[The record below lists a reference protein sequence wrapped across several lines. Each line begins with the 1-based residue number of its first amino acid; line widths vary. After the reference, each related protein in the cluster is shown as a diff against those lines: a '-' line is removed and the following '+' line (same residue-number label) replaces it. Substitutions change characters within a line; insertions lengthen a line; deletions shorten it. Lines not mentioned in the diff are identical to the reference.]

1 MQDPLSESEANLLV
15 QASQI
20 QIQVLP
26 RKHLVNAEFQ
36 VQLFQDWMEGKQL
49 EDEDGLTDAARLLSP
64 KLDERMGKLR
74 QISDEEAHHLLS
86 SVC

>member
-1 MQDPLSESEANLLV
+1 MQDPLFESEANLLV

-49 EDEDGLTDAARLLSP
+49 EDEDGLTDAPWLLSP

-74 QISDEEAHHLLS
+74 QISDEEVHHSLS
-86 SVC
+86 GVC